1 MIQSIKSFFS
11 TYSLQ
16 LLGGALAVSLLAN
29 VGLGVA
35 VDHYAG
41 KAASCVTAVEAV
53 NKQAE
58 ATKKVVEVRQ
68 EKNVVKTQDR
78 TSNRIAAAADSLRRE
93 SRKPNNGTASPTP
106 ESPAGEG
113 GTPVVLPAGTV
124 TIDAKTY
131 EADKLICVTN
141 TIKAE
146 EWQNFYQEQLDIW
159 DEEYDRTDR

>member
-11 TYSLQ
+11 AYALQ

-29 VGLGVA
+29 VGMGVA

-41 KAASCVTAVEAV
+41 KAASCVASVKAV

-58 ATKKVVEVRQ
+58 TTKKVVEVRQ

-78 TSNRIAAAADSLRRE
+78 ASNRIADAANSLRRE
-93 SRKPNNGTASPTP
+93 SRKPNNGTASPAP
-106 ESPAGEG
+106 RSPATEG
-113 GTPVVLPAGTV
+113 GTPVVLPTGTV
-124 TIDAKTY
+124 TLDAKTY

-141 TIKAE
+141 TILAE
-146 EWQNFYQEQLDIW
+146 EWQLFYQGQVDIW
-159 DEEYDRTDR
+159 EEEYD